1 MPDGITNLEID
12 KFFENEEN
20 EDIEKKLDGSL
31 FDWFNYEIYK
41 ILRYYK
47 K

>member
-31 FDWFNYEIYK
+31 FD
-41 ILRYYK
+41 
-47 K
+47 